1 MRILDE
7 NNVEIQSPDL
17 SIGRLVEEKLFVAH
31 HDAMEAVQEQWHY
44 ETTAV
49 YPNGGKDV
57 AKVVD
62 VPGVEAKD
70 AWDEYETVQRYIPY
84 TDEELE
90 AMNAPSPQDDMD
102 AMLVDHELRLT
113 MLELGIQKRRIIYA
127 VQNTET
133 HDRAGKHLWDGG
145 KAGYFLCRGQADRG
159 GIPGA
164 YRHAGEVSHG
174 YQANPGAARIPG
186 L

>member
-1 MRILDE
+1 MRILDLGGMELE
-7 NNVEIQSPDL
+7 NPDL
-17 SIGRLVEEKLFVAH
+17 SLGYLREEKILIAH
-31 HDAMEAVQEQWHY
+31 HDAVEAVQEQWHY
-44 ETTAV
+44 ETIAE

-57 AKVVD
+57 KKVVD

-113 MLELGIQKRRIIYA
+113 MLELGI
-127 VQNTET
+127 
-133 HDRAGKHLWDGG
+133 
-145 KAGYFLCRGQADRG
+145 
-159 GIPGA
+159 
-164 YRHAGEVSHG
+164 
-174 YQANPGAARIPG
+174 
-186 L
+186 

>member
-1 MRILDE
+1 MELE
-7 NNVEIQSPDL
+7 NPDL
-17 SIGRLVEEKLFVAH
+17 SLGYLREEKILIAH
-31 HDAMEAVQEQWHY
+31 HDAVEAVQEQWHY
-44 ETTAV
+44 ETIAE

-57 AKVVD
+57 KKVVD

-113 MLELGIQKRRIIYA
+113 MLELGI
-127 VQNTET
+127 
-133 HDRAGKHLWDGG
+133 
-145 KAGYFLCRGQADRG
+145 
-159 GIPGA
+159 
-164 YRHAGEVSHG
+164 
-174 YQANPGAARIPG
+174 
-186 L
+186 

>member
-7 NNVEIQSPDL
+7 NNAELTAPDL
-17 SIGRLVEEKLFVAH
+17 DLGYLKKERILIAH
-31 HDAMEAVQEQWHY
+31 HPAVPGVPEQWHY

-113 MLELGIQKRRIIYA
+113 MLELGI
-127 VQNTET
+127 
-133 HDRAGKHLWDGG
+133 
-145 KAGYFLCRGQADRG
+145 
-159 GIPGA
+159 
-164 YRHAGEVSHG
+164 
-174 YQANPGAARIPG
+174 
-186 L
+186 

>member
-17 SIGRLVEEKLFVAH
+17 SIGRLVEEQLFVAH
-31 HDAMEAVQEQWHY
+31 HPAVEAVSEQWHY

-49 YPNGGKDV
+49 YHNGGKDV

-84 TDEELE
+84 TDEELD
-90 AMNAPSPQDDMD
+90 AQNATSPQDDMD

-113 MLELGIQKRRIIYA
+113 MLELGI
-127 VQNTET
+127 N
-133 HDRAGKHLWDGG
+133 
-145 KAGYFLCRGQADRG
+145 
-159 GIPGA
+159 
-164 YRHAGEVSHG
+164 
-174 YQANPGAARIPG
+174 
-186 L
+186 

>member
-1 MRILDE
+1 MRILDMNGME
-7 NNVEIQSPDL
+7 LDSPDL
-17 SIGRLVEEKLFVAH
+17 SRGYLTEEEILIAH
-31 HDAMEAVQEQWHY
+31 HDAVEAVQEQWHY
-44 ETTAV
+44 KTTAV

-102 AMLVDHELRLT
+102 GMLIDHELRLT
-113 MLELGIQKRRIIYA
+113 MLELGI
-127 VQNTET
+127 
-133 HDRAGKHLWDGG
+133 
-145 KAGYFLCRGQADRG
+145 
-159 GIPGA
+159 
-164 YRHAGEVSHG
+164 
-174 YQANPGAARIPG
+174 
-186 L
+186 